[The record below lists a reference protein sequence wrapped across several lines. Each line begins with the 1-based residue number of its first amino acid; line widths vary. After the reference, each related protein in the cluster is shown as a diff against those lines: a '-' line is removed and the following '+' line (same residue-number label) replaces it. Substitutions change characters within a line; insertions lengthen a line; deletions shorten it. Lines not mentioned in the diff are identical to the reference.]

1 MEGVCARR
9 VTAARG
15 WKRSWTRCSSRA
27 RRPFSLAG
35 WGLHLASNGINN
47 PNHHIGPVWA
57 GRTPPTRT
65 VSIIPGASEP
75 CPQSCHARLIAMDPY
90 RAHVVAS
97 MSDGVFPSREAR
109 LPTSLPK
116 HHTFRININLT
127 FVLGKGKPHQST
139 NLPIPSNEHP
149 RSQIHRQLSLP
160 PPPSTPAAPFVSRII
175 FHHLTHETLP
185 FPSLSI
191 CR

>member
-1 MEGVCARR
+1 MMGSRNSSSDNSNWQLTYYVRMEGVCARR

-65 VSIIPGASEP
+65 VSIIPGASERAMSPVVP
-75 CPQSCHARLIAMDPY
+75 CSLDCHMDPY
-90 RAHVVAS
+90 RAHVVAR
-97 MSDGVFPSREAR
+97 MFDGVFPSREAR
-109 LPTSLPK
+109 LPSSLPK
-116 HHTFRININLT
+116 HHTFRLNINLT
-127 FVLGKGKPHQST
+127 FVLGKRQTTSIYKPSH
-139 NLPIPSNEHP
+139 
-149 RSQIHRQLSLP
+149 SLQ
-160 PPPSTPAAPFVSRII
+160 
-175 FHHLTHETLP
+175 
-185 FPSLSI
+185 
-191 CR
+191 